1 MLVNNGWSYATN
13 TIIPWKW
20 RYFKDKNVESRIPV
34 TLVICQDTS
43 KWINLIENLFSILL
57 CCYVRGAISRKIPTH
72 QMKDNYTVRICW
84 EKKNQKAGGL
94 FGPGRVSIWQLK
106 LPRAISRLL
115 CSRTDIFDDCFRLQ
129 AKLGF
134 IIYWFIFQTFA
145 N

>member
-13 TIIPWKW
+13 TIMPWKW

-57 CCYVRGAISRKIPTH
+57 LLCQRSNFP
-72 QMKDNYTVRICW
+72 KDSHPSDERQLHCSYLLG
-84 EKKNQKAGGL
+84 KKKTKGWRPFWSWKGFHLAAQ
-94 FGPGRVSIWQLK
+94 